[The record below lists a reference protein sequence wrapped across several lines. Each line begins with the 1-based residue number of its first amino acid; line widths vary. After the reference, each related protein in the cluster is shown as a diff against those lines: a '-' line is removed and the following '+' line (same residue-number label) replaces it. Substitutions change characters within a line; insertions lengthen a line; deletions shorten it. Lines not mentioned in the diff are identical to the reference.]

1 MRIFSSFTPSTH
13 PTISHPGGRKLGQVC
28 KTLAI
33 SCGLAFMA
41 YTGSTLGSHAYA
53 ADALPGKGIT
63 VKPVK
68 YPVPEENFQ
77 HLLVMRALEQ
87 LG

>member
-41 YTGSTLGSHAYA
+41 YTTSTSA
-53 ADALPGKGIT
+53 AMPT
-63 VKPVK
+63 RP
-68 YPVPEENFQ
+68 
-77 HLLVMRALEQ
+77 MRCLAKASPSNP
-87 LG
+87 